1 MKKNL
6 LCGLMVLN
14 IREKMFIEK
23 ESNKLEKINP
33 MENGILLTKTVNK
46 KLKNVDDLFVLFNF
60 P

>member
-1 MKKNL
+1 
-6 LCGLMVLN
+6 
-14 IREKMFIEK
+14 MFIEK